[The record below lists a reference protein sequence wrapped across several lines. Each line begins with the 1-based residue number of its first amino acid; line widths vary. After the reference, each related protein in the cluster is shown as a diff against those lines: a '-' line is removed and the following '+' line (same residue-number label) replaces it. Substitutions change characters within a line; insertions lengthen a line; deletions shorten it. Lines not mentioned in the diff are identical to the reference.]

1 MSSLTLTLGAKNK
14 EKENNLRK
22 KIKNKEK

>member
-1 MSSLTLTLGAKNK
+1 MSSLTLILGVKNR

-22 KIKNKEK
+22 EIKNKKK